1 MTCPIYIYSILFS
14 LLPPL
19 FILGANGKVFF
30 SMSITKTKKC
40 HREMHA
46 HVVCV
51 FFYRFNYKNP
61 QHNFHSETTH
71 IIYVYTQ
78 QYLSSRKHQYAI
90 IFHSL
95 KAYCGQLQ
103 MNRLLHFMFFLTN
116 TFCWC
121 IYIKGKRKKLY
132 ECVLRMC
139 THFKL
144 NVSKWLS
151 EFSSYFSSISPFLF
165 LSHSFRYRQ

>member
-1 MTCPIYIYSILFS
+1 MTRHEGQTFEFRLKNKIKNHELVRTINFLLIFALSEALMTCPIYIYSILFS

-95 KAYCGQLQ
+95 KAYCG
-103 MNRLLHFMFFLTN
+103 
-116 TFCWC
+116 
-121 IYIKGKRKKLY
+121 
-132 ECVLRMC
+132 
-139 THFKL
+139 
-144 NVSKWLS
+144 
-151 EFSSYFSSISPFLF
+151 
-165 LSHSFRYRQ
+165 